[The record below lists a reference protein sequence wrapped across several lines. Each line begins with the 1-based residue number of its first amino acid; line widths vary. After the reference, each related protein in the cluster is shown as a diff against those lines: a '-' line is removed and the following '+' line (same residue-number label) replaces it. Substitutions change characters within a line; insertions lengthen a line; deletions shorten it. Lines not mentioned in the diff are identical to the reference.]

1 MRNLWTLALL
11 VFVCL
16 APASAQEPTD
26 ERPGPLAL
34 IEYLGLTPE
43 QLEALA
49 EIQAT
54 IREESEPILEE
65 IRAKRREIHEAMQQ
79 DPPDTN
85 LIGMLTMEIEELLV
99 ELKGIRDEYHD
110 DAVAVLNA
118 EQQAL
123 LAELG
128 QALALQDEAHQAVA
142 LNLLGGAG
150 FLDRLRDRLR
160 HRRHHRRDD
169 GSETDASL

>member
-1 MRNLWTLALL
+1 
-11 VFVCL
+11 
-16 APASAQEPTD
+16 
-26 ERPGPLAL
+26 
-34 IEYLGLTPE
+34 
-43 QLEALA
+43 
-49 EIQAT
+49 
-54 IREESEPILEE
+54 
-65 IRAKRREIHEAMQQ
+65 
-79 DPPDTN
+79 
-85 LIGMLTMEIEELLV
+85 MEIEELLV